1 MDKLKSKLV
10 HYAAYWKGKFVS
22 IRLNA
27 IHGLISEVETL
38 LANLRVEESLLQA
51 ETDFESLIEL
61 EPISVEEDG

>member
-1 MDKLKSKLV
+1 
-10 HYAAYWKGKFVS
+10 VS

-38 LANLRVEESLLQA
+38 LANLRVEVSLLQA